1 MRFKVITSGDSENY
15 SLLGRDAMRFRRNSR
30 DVKVEYTASVPREE
44 EEEGSTFLWDAGK
57 SLLEYRTSHSRSV
70 ILLTLP

>member
-44 EEEGSTFLWDAGK
+44 EEEGSTFL
-57 SLLEYRTSHSRSV
+57 
-70 ILLTLP
+70 

>member
-1 MRFKVITSGDSENY
+1 MRFKVITPGDSENY
-15 SLLGRDAMRFRRNSR
+15 SLLGRDAMQFPGNST

-44 EEEGSTFLWDAGK
+44 EEGSTYLWDVDI